1 MTGPNRQ
8 RLLDL
13 LQEQQGEHA
22 LVLLDADAKVVAWM
36 MGAGNVLGATEEQVL
51 GQPLDVFFTPEDQAA
66 GVPQSEVQNAQSV
79 GVGEDDRWM
88 VRRDGGRF
96 WASGVLY
103 CLRERDGTI
112 AGYAKLL
119 RDRTDQRGQVETLRN
134 RAESLADEDRRKVV
148 LLGTL
153 AHELRNPLGAITNA
167 VQLIDLAY
175 PADSKLAYAL
185 QVLKRQTK
193 YVTALIDD
201 LLDVVRART
210 GKTLLDLQQVEL
222 AEIIADARE
231 AIEGK
236 AVERQQ
242 KVEVLLPPAPIRL
255 VADRVRLTQVLV
267 NLLSNAS
274 KFSAVGATLWIRGT
288 VEADEAVVRVEDRGR
303 GIAPALLPHV
313 FDLLSQAHHERSG
326 DGLGLGLSIVK
337 EYVEL
342 HGGTV
347 QVRSEGLGH
356 GSEFAVRLPL
366 KARAPP

>member
-1 MTGPNRQ
+1 MAEPR
-8 RLLDL
+8 RLLEL
-13 LQEQQGEHA
+13 LQEQSGEHA
-22 LVLLDADAKVVAWM
+22 LVLLDADAKVVAWL
-36 MGAGNVLGATEEQVL
+36 MGAANVLGATADDVL
-51 GQPLDVFFTPEDQAA
+51 GCALDDFFTPEDQAT
-66 GVPQSEVQNAQSV
+66 GVPQGEVQNAQSS

-119 RDRTDQRGQVETLRN
+119 RDRTDQRGQVEALRN
-134 RAESLADEDRRKVV
+134 RAEHLADEDRRKVL

-175 PADSKLAYAL
+175 PADQRLEYAL
-185 QVLKRQTK
+185 QVLKRQTN

-210 GKTLLDLQQVEL
+210 GKTLLDLEPVEL
-222 AEIIADARE
+222 GEITAEARE

-236 AVERQQ
+236 VVERQQ
-242 KVEVLLPPAPIRL
+242 RVEVLLPPAPIKL
-255 VADRVRLTQVLV
+255 VADRVRLIQVIV

-274 KFSAVGATLWIRGT
+274 KFSAVGATVWVRGT

-303 GIAPALLPHV
+303 GIAPAVLPHV

-326 DGLGLGLSIVK
+326 DGLGIGLSIVK

-347 QVRSEGLGH
+347 QVRSEGLGL
-356 GSEFAVRLPL
+356 GSEFTVRIPL
-366 KARAPP
+366 KPRTPP